1 MKRSVCFLIGL
12 FLIIQCEDPIDVETN
27 DATQKLVI
35 EASIN
40 WIKETKQPEQEILLS
55 LTTSYFS
62 DEKIPANGAE
72 VYIADK
78 YGTIYPFYEK
88 ENSGKYL
95 PNKSIPYQ
103 INEEFSLN
111 INYKG
116 QNYSGSESLIAV
128 ASIDSIISTPIYFFG
143 EDRLQFEAFSFD
155 PPNEKNYSYFEYA
168 SDRLEGNEYNV
179 YRDDFNDG
187 NIYYGILFGSE
198 FEENDFIR
206 FRQYGLSRRAF
217 NYWNLL
223 INQNTQQGG
232 PFQTTPANLNG
243 NMTNLTNSE
252 NYPLGYFRV
261 SEVSEILFKVE

>member
-12 FLIIQCEDPIDVETN
+12 FLIIQCEYPIDVETN

-95 PNKSIPYQ
+95 PNKSIQYQ
-103 INEEFSLN
+103 INEEF
-111 INYKG
+111 
-116 QNYSGSESLIAV
+116 
-128 ASIDSIISTPIYFFG
+128 
-143 EDRLQFEAFSFD
+143 R
-155 PPNEKNYSYFEYA
+155 
-168 SDRLEGNEYNV
+168 
-179 YRDDFNDG
+179 
-187 NIYYGILFGSE
+187 
-198 FEENDFIR
+198 
-206 FRQYGLSRRAF
+206 
-217 NYWNLL
+217 
-223 INQNTQQGG
+223 
-232 PFQTTPANLNG
+232 
-243 NMTNLTNSE
+243 
-252 NYPLGYFRV
+252 
-261 SEVSEILFKVE
+261 EIL